1 LLAACAGAG
10 GLLAMEAEEAA
21 AARHAGRGAREST
34 DYEHAP
40 FVNRFVDSVLR
51 HPDFHVTG
59 PQLGYRN
66 RMT

>member
-1 LLAACAGAG
+1 
-10 GLLAMEAEEAA
+10 MEAEERAA
-21 AARHAGRGAREST
+21 PPAAGRAGRGARESM

-51 HPDFHVTG
+51 HAEFHVAG
-59 PQLGYRN
+59 PQVGYRN